1 MFKTAIC
8 LLITLAIPA
17 FALDKDGSSEED
29 PVVLGSPAQYFAM
42 EFSDPYYS
50 YCPNYWTILFPDN
63 PPFAYACMYL
73 PSFDREFGFYLDG
86 DDLCWAR
93 SVGPVSA
100 QMLSQ
105 APVIDLQSQGADGVF
120 RLLTHLLFP
129 VCGNL
134 MEYWDR
140 LPRGNED
147 NPFSESRGKGSFG
160 ELPRFRDRRL
170 LMACWMESVIN
181 PILYRRLYV
190 RRGRVALNPALA
202 EALRKTWDEAVTR
215 RTFEMDMYRQVLT
228 RCDGNYFYFRGN
240 SGPSAEDL
248 CDGEGKMRLAMRDLA
263 FGLMDM
269 AMMDDW
275 NPETEKWLMEQCSR
289 IRQYA
294 AATGDDP
301 PPMVSEAWVDDFLKR
316 LWKQLD
322 EELARRKE
330 REKKASSPQGGA
342 VVKEQE
348 EPEEVPSSPYVAE
361 KYIWGFRARFLNPL
375 DRNPLWKDLFPKG
388 TRGKVGVCW
397 LGSRGISGFYLDGPL
412 MGRAEAPEHTPLS
425 VYDNW
430 FVNRTPERKLFPY
443 EGIADAEGYVDPRVK
458 REWVTVGEDVSR
470 LMGEMLTAIAK
481 REMAAGKEEKENDG
495 NGILFCIIRG
505 TDGMERI
512 MDASDADLREVVELM
527 ELLYTVDLLFLADDN
542 YLQYV
547 FKKRAVLQ
555 GRTAE
560 EEMEGSQKSGIWSSS
575 GGRYLWGPF

>member
-17 FALDKDGSSEED
+17 SALDEDCSHEENRA
-29 PVVLGSPAQYFAM
+29 VLASPAQYFAT
-42 EFSDPYYS
+42 EFSDSYYS
-50 YCPNYWTILFPDN
+50 YCPNYWTILFPEN

-73 PSFDREFGFYLDG
+73 PSFDREFGLYLEG

-93 SVGPVSA
+93 SVGPVSM
-100 QMLSQ
+100 QMLHQ
-105 APVIDLQSQGADGVF
+105 FPIIDLHSREADGAV
-120 RLLTHLLFP
+120 RLLTLLLFP
-129 VCGNL
+129 VCGSL

-147 NPFSESRGKGSFG
+147 DPFG
-160 ELPRFRDRRL
+160 EHHERGLFQRLPRFQDRRFFT
-170 LMACWMESVIN
+170 ASRVESVIN

-190 RRGRVALNPALA
+190 RRGRVALKPALA
-202 EALRKTWDEAVTR
+202 DALRKTWDEAVTR

-228 RCDGNYFYFRGN
+228 RLDGNYFYLRGN
-240 SGPSAEDL
+240 SGPAAEDL
-248 CDGEGKMRLAMRDLA
+248 CDGEGKMRPAMRDLA

-294 AATGDDP
+294 AETGDDP

-316 LWKQLD
+316 LSKQLD
-322 EELARRKE
+322 EELAWRKK
-330 REKKASSPQGGA
+330 REKKAPSPQEAA

-348 EPEEVPSSPYVAE
+348 EEEPPSPYAAE
-361 KYIWGFRARFLNPL
+361 KCIRGFRERFLKL
-375 DRNPLWKDLFPKG
+375 LTRNPLWKDLFPKG
-388 TRGKVGVCW
+388 TRGEAGVCW
-397 LGSRGISGFYLDGPL
+397 LGSRGISGFYLNGPL

-425 VYDNW
+425 VYGNW
-430 FVNRTPERKLFPY
+430 FVDRVPERELFPY

-458 REWVTVGEDVSR
+458 REWVMVGEEASR
-470 LMGEMLTAIAK
+470 LMGEMLTGIAK
-481 REMAAGKEEKENDG
+481 GEMAAGKGKKENDG
-495 NGILFCIIRG
+495 NGISFCIIRG
-505 TDGMERI
+505 TDGTERM
-512 MDASDADLREVVELM
+512 MDASDAELREVVELM
-527 ELLYTVDLLFLADDN
+527 ELLYTVDLLFGPDED

-560 EEMEGSQKSGIWSSS
+560 EGAKEGSRESGI
-575 GGRYLWGPF
+575 